1 MTSSIEELC
10 TKMKQKTEEFEKHL
24 NTLSSINTDLK
35 VKSTK
40 MLEVLNEVV
49 GDSKKTCS
57 VCYTRQSSFACL
69 PCGHVFCESC
79 AQRAQNRGRC
89 FICRIRVES
98 FVKIFL

>member
-24 NTLSSINTDLK
+24 NTLSSINNDLK
-35 VKSTK
+35 IKSTK